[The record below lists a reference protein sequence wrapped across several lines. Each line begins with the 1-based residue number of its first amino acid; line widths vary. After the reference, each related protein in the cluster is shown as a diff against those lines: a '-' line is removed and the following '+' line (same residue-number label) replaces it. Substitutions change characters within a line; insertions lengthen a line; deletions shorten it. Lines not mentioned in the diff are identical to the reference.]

1 MNSVPMSAPS
11 TIATIDQLKLR
22 PPATPK
28 APMASV
34 ASCALPANHKGPR
47 CDTFPWRSLTGT

>member
-1 MNSVPMSAPS
+1 MNSVPMTEPS
-11 TIATIDQLKLR
+11 TIAISDQAKLS
-22 PPATPK
+22 PSATPN

-47 CDTFPWRSLTGT
+47 CDTFPCRSLTGT